1 MRNHATPTP
10 STLRD
15 VAEDATDGYM
25 IGVRETTD
33 PSAWSL
39 LFIEAATE
47 DEQDEDLGFDTYCLV
62 IDPGQR
68 TSYGGVRECVLA
80 NGRLQLVLTPE
91 AADSLDV
98 PASLTFMLDIPENL
112 QQTLRRGLR
121 QVLTSG
127 NPLQIPE
134 RVAV

>member
-1 MRNHATPTP
+1 MRNQATPIP

-15 VAEDATDGYM
+15 VGEDTTDGYV

-39 LFIEAATE
+39 LFMEAAWE

-80 NGRLQLVLTPE
+80 EGQLLLMLTPE
-91 AADSLDV
+91 VAERLEV
-98 PASLTFMLDIPENL
+98 PAILSFVLDMPESL
-112 QQTLRRGLR
+112 QQTLRHGLR
-121 QVLTSG
+121 RVFTSG
-127 NPLQIPE
+127 NPSQIPE